1 MNINNI
7 IILIFIVIVSVVII
21 NMIMNC
27 KVYENFASDSKI
39 DVGDHSIL
47 EKSEESSILHLS
59 RDENNRLLH
68 NSNPFYQSTERK
80 NFHQLNVDF
89 NNTIIPIT
97 KSRLFYNP
105 IDSGD
110 NYWRFIE
117 EPLKDRDCSNWFK
130 HQRVQFNRDMLGP
143 GDEPT
148 ENFDFEIDIDNKPST
163 LEDALDRCSSLKD
176 CAHVSDNTDHI
187 VSKDYEFFLNT
198 DRHNFNQH
206 REIAENMGGTLAS
219 IENGSE
225 NNDVAKMLR
234 DRNIGNAFLGGVRR
248 LDVRNQQRNM
258 DTISHAEYQ
267 SGRHWR
273 WLDGADFS
281 YINWGRHEPNEWFP
295 TISENVIIISSNGL
309 WNDFPDSRSTLP
321 AVYKISKNIIRTEFI
336 INKARLT
343 IEQHRTKAQ
352 ELGYDIA
359 SIHSEEENR
368 RIHSLLQENHIN
380 TDVFIGG
387 ERRWRSPLQR
397 PDATPPVFRSQN
409 FWFNYDET
417 PFNFTNWN
425 NGEPNNHGGEI
436 SNSNIGEFYI
446 QMRTSGNWNDVRR
459 NANAPAAYRRNIRP
473 TVDRIPYYYDYTL
486 RNFEEHQRE
495 AKRKGMQLASIIN
508 IQELTYIK
516 NNWGWISNSEN
527 NDMPTSMWIGLSER
541 SSEYAPIGLSNIPAR
556 PCYTNIPF
564 YWTDGTIFNGDDD
577 IFNVSRSGR
586 SSYDSNII
594 SDPDI
599 FRSRRDLF
607 IRDGSNFISN
617 YHGILYDGKI
627 SLARQ
632 EGRYPALYIKQKI
645 PIENKYRLWRRANEI
660 GNVFNLRPPSDSNFA
675 KHNLYSKIC
684 KNFTNYMNAAKFD
697 ESYPLTI
704 ITNADAENNDYMG
717 RLVPDDLNDTNNRS
731 NSIIP
736 PRVDTSDQN
745 FREEIDRIITDN
757 GYEFLRNF
765 NFKIIAYYAIL
776 VSKDDSK
783 FSEHKLLSRESL
795 ESIINNREISED
807 QRIFIYNIFKD
818 RIDDLLKNGELL
830 NDIYTGEQTNRS
842 ILREK
847 LSRGINRI
855 LGNYMSKLKNRL
867 SENLI
872 NLYNSII

>member
-7 IILIFIVIVSVVII
+7 IIYIFIVIVSVVII

-27 KVYENFASDSKI
+27 KVYENFASASKI
-39 DVGDHSIL
+39 DVGNHSIL
-47 EKSEESSILHLS
+47 ENPGGYSILHLS
-59 RDENNRLLH
+59 RGENDGLYT
-68 NSNPFYQSTERK
+68 NSNPFYESNERK

-89 NNTIIPIT
+89 NYPIIPTT
-97 KSRLFYNP
+97 KSRSFYDP
-105 IDSGD
+105 INSGID
-110 NYWRFIE
+110 NWRFIE
-117 EPLKDRDCSNWFK
+117 EPLKDKDCSNWFK
-130 HQRVQFNRDMLGP
+130 HQHIQFNRLMLGA

-148 ENFDFEIDIDNKPST
+148 ENFDFEIDIHNKPST
-163 LEDALDRCSSLKD
+163 LQEALDECYRLND
-176 CAHVSDNTDHI
+176 CAHVSDNTNHK
-187 VSKDYEFFLNT
+187 VLKDYEFFLNT
-198 DRHNFNQH
+198 ERHNFNRH

-219 IENGSE
+219 IESE
-225 NNDVAKMLR
+225 SQNNDVAKMLR
-234 DRNIGNAFLGGVRR
+234 NHNIRSAFLGGVRR
-248 LDVRNQQRNM
+248 LDVRNQQRNH
-258 DTISHAEYQ
+258 DRTTQAEFR
-267 SGRHWR
+267 SDRHWR
-273 WLDGADFS
+273 WLDGNEF
-281 YINWGRHEPNEWFP
+281 YYNKWGHNEPNQWFH
-295 TISENVIIISSNGL
+295 TISENVIRIASNGL
-309 WNDFPDSRSTLP
+309 WNDYPHNRSSLP

-368 RIHSLLQENHIN
+368 RIHSLLQGNHIN
-380 TDVFIGG
+380 TDVFIDG
-387 ERRWRSPLQR
+387 ERRWRRPLQR
-397 PDATPPVFRSQN
+397 PDAIPPFFRSQN

-425 NGEPNNHGGEI
+425 NGEPNNHRGEI
-436 SNSNIGEFYI
+436 RNSNIGEFYI

-527 NDMPTSMWIGLSER
+527 NDMPTPMWIGLSER
-541 SSEYAPIGLSNIPAR
+541 SSEYAPIRLSNIPAR

-607 IRDGSNFISN
+607 VNDGSNFTSN
-617 YHGILYDGKI
+617 YRGILYDGKI

-632 EGRYPALYIKQKI
+632 EDRYPALYIKQKI
-645 PIENKYRLWRRANEI
+645 PIGNKYRLWRRTNEI

-684 KNFTNYMNAAKFD
+684 KNFTNYMEAANFD

-704 ITNADAENNDYMG
+704 ITNAENNYMG
-717 RLVPDDLNDTNNRS
+717 RLVTDDLNNTDNRS
-731 NSIIP
+731 NSNIP
-736 PRVDTSDQN
+736 PKVDTSDPN
-745 FREEIDRIITDN
+745 FRAEIDRIIREN
-757 GYEFLRNF
+757 GYEFLTNF
-765 NFKIIAYYAIL
+765 DFNIIAYYAIQ

-795 ESIINNREISED
+795 ENIINNREITQT
-807 QRIFIYNIFKD
+807 QRTFIYSIFTE
-818 RIDDLLKNGELL
+818 RIDDLLKNRKLI
-830 NDIYTGEQTNRS
+830 NDLYTGQQTNRS
-842 ILREK
+842 IVREK